1 MAYSP
6 DVHHRQ
12 SIRLKQYDY
21 SSNGIYFVTIC
32 TQDREN
38 LFGTVVNNQM
48 LLNKAGEMIE
58 FIYLKIPI
66 KYKNIILHEY
76 MIMPNHFHGIIE
88 ISNGSVGADSISAL
102 DATLFGADIESAPT
116 NTINLSQVIQMFNLP
131 LT

>member
-66 KYKNIILHEY
+66 KYKNIILQYKHQQRQ
-76 MIMPNHFHGIIE
+76 
-88 ISNGSVGADSISAL
+88 
-102 DATLFGADIESAPT
+102 T
-116 NTINLSQVIQMFNLP
+116 SQ
-131 LT
+131 T

>member
-66 KYKNIILHEY
+66 KYKNIILY
-76 MIMPNHFHGIIE
+76 CWIFSDYRINR
-88 ISNGSVGADSISAL
+88 
-102 DATLFGADIESAPT
+102 LFFNIPILSKFSFDIC
-116 NTINLSQVIQMFNLP
+116 
-131 LT
+131 